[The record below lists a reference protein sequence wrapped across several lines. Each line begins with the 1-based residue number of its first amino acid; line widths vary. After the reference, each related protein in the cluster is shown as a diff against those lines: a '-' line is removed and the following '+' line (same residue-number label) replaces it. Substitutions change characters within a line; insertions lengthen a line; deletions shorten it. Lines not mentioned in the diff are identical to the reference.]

1 MSFSAGGLLSLA
13 LFLNSINNDM
23 NYKPYKNRNQGSW
36 LSTVSLIPTA
46 VLSFSY
52 LVKINWMN
60 KWFSLVGIREA

>member
-36 LSTVSLIPTA
+36 LSTVSLIPTT

-60 KWFSLVGIREA
+60 K